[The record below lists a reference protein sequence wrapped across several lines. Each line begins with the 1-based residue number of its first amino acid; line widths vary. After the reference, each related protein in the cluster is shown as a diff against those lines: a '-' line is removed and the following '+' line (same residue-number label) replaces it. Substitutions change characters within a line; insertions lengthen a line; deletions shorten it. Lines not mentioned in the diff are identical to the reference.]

1 VPHDAREARAW
12 EERVRAEAPA
22 GPGVGTT
29 GDARQGQALDP
40 LEQPINDPR
49 MSTLNRRVA
58 AHIEGDSAAQLMA

>member
-1 VPHDAREARAW
+1 M
-12 EERVRAEAPA
+12 RAEAPA

-49 MSTLNRRVA
+49 MSTLNRRVG
-58 AHIEGDSAAQLMA
+58 AHIEGDSAAELMA